1 MTEVSSVLPPVHA
14 VQRRS
19 WLWAGRIASA
29 LPVLGML
36 FSGVVKLTG
45 NLNVIEVFT
54 GKFGYPQQTLVPIG
68 IVEIAC
74 VVVYA
79 VPRTAVLGAI
89 LTTAYLGGA
98 VATHIRAQDPFTP
111 PILFGIVVW
120 IGLYLR
126 DDRIRRLLP
135 LRRNALQG

>member
-1 MTEVSSVLPPVHA
+1 MTEVSTALPPVHS

-19 WLWAGRIASA
+19 WLWAGWIASA

-54 GKFGYPQQTLVPIG
+54 GKFGYPPQTLVPIG

-74 VVVYA
+74 VVLYSI
-79 VPRTAVLGAI
+79 PQTAVLGAI
-89 LTTAYLGGA
+89 LTTTYLGGA
-98 VATHIRAQDPFTP
+98 VATHLRVQDPFFP
-111 PILFGIVVW
+111 PIVFGILVW
-120 IGLYLR
+120 LGLYLR
-126 DDRIRRLLP
+126 DERIRRLLP
-135 LRRNALQG
+135 LRRNGLQG

>member
-1 MTEVSSVLPPVHA
+1 MTEVSSALPPVHVA
-14 VQRRS
+14 QRRS

-68 IVEIAC
+68 ILEVAC
-74 VVVYA
+74 VVLYA
-79 VPRTAVLGAI
+79 IPRTAVLGAI
-89 LTTAYLGGA
+89 LTTTYLGGA
-98 VATHIRAQDPFTP
+98 VATHVRVQDPFIP
-111 PILFGIVVW
+111 PIMFGILVW
-120 IGLYLR
+120 VGLYLR

-135 LRRNALQG
+135 LRHNALQG

>member
-1 MTEVSSVLPPVHA
+1 MTEVSSALPPVHA
-14 VQRRS
+14 TQRRS

-79 VPRTAVLGAI
+79 IPRTAVLGAI

-98 VATHIRAQDPFTP
+98 VATHVRVQDPFFP
-111 PILFGIVVW
+111 PIVFGILVW
-120 IGLYLR
+120 VGLYLR
-126 DDRIRRLLP
+126 DDRIRSLLP
-135 LRRNALQG
+135 LRRNELQG

>member
-1 MTEVSSVLPPVHA
+1 MTEVSTALPPVHS

-19 WLWAGRIASA
+19 WLWAGWIASA

-54 GKFGYPQQTLVPIG
+54 GKFGYPPQTLVPIG

-74 VVVYA
+74 VVLYSI
-79 VPRTAVLGAI
+79 PQTAVLGAI
-89 LTTAYLGGA
+89 LTTTYLGGA
-98 VATHIRAQDPFTP
+98 VATHVRVQDPFFP
-111 PILFGIVVW
+111 PIVFGILVW
-120 IGLYLR
+120 LGLYLR
-126 DDRIRRLLP
+126 DERIRGLLP
-135 LRRNALQG
+135 LRRNGLRG

>member
-1 MTEVSSVLPPVHA
+1 MTEVSSAFPTVPA
-14 VQRRS
+14 AQRRS

-45 NLNVIEVFT
+45 NLNVIETFT
-54 GKFGYPQQTLVPIG
+54 GRFGYPQQTLVPIG
-68 IVEIAC
+68 ILEIAC
-74 VVVYA
+74 VVLYSI
-79 VPRTAVLGAI
+79 PRTAVLGAI

-98 VATHIRAQDPFTP
+98 VATHVRVQDPFIP
-111 PILFGIVVW
+111 PIVFGILVW
-120 IGLYLR
+120 VGLYLR
-126 DDRIRRLLP
+126 EDRIRSLLP

>member
-1 MTEVSSVLPPVHA
+1 
-14 VQRRS
+14 
-19 WLWAGRIASA
+19 
-29 LPVLGML
+29 ML

-68 IVEIAC
+68 ILEVAC
-74 VVVYA
+74 VVLYA
-79 VPRTAVLGAI
+79 IPRTAVLGAI
-89 LTTAYLGGA
+89 LTTTYLGGA
-98 VATHIRAQDPFTP
+98 VATHVRVQDPFIP
-111 PILFGIVVW
+111 PIMFGILVW
-120 IGLYLR
+120 VGLYLR

>member
-79 VPRTAVLGAI
+79 IPRTAVLGAI

-98 VATHIRAQDPFTP
+98 VATHVRVQDPFIP
-111 PILFGIVVW
+111 PIMFGILVW
-120 IGLYLR
+120 VGLYLR
-126 DDRIRRLLP
+126 DDHIRRLLP